1 MVKVAIV
8 PETEHVAQRDRL
20 RWRYLFVSIAF
31 ALLFAA
37 WWQFSAVQ
45 AADDDSAIVT
55 IDGIVQHYEQRPVI
69 VDGTT
74 MVPLRAIF
82 EALGARIEWDTQ
94 TSTVTARK
102 EFKQVT
108 LTIGKTQAFVDSTE
122 KTLDQPAM
130 LMGGST
136 MVPLRFVSTA
146 FGAEVGWD
154 GATRTVSIRTGLPE
168 VGTFGKDKLYSLL
181 EPVAEPER
189 AEIARAEAPAVYPAV
204 KNAYNTP
211 HWFEMR
217 RQWKTFTT
225 SYFQVYYYQDE
236 ADVMTIATRFD
247 DIYRHLTGVFGRQ
260 LFYRVPVYFMNE
272 EDYKTSNKDI
282 SFSAAHWNLGE
293 QTMFVRID
301 PERSVDTL
309 LETFR
314 HEMTHALTLSSTESG
329 LYGEPSWF
337 PEAVASYYET
347 IGPYLDLSREKVLYA
362 AWKDSKLLAWKDI
375 PESNT
380 DWDDSNVQLIY
391 AEAQSL
397 YRYLVDTYG
406 ENKTNQLYYAKAP
419 FAGALKDLTGKTLD
433 ELEQAWRAS
442 LDKQYGAAAPRRQG
456 IITYAGRGNR
466 YVGEVVYGAAGGQGS
481 IYSEYKLV
489 YTGAFSDGKMNG
501 EGTLYYSNGGKAT
514 GTFKNDKLNG
524 RGKQYDANGKLKYE
538 GMFADGKI
546 DGEGIYYLSNGDM
559 FEGVSEAGSFKR
571 GKYTLADRF
580 LLYEGDFAG
589 DTFSGK
595 GTLYFSNGYKYVGDF
610 ANGKPDGK
618 GAIYRLDGTYV
629 EEAVYRSG
637 ERIN

>member
-1 MVKVAIV
+1 MGKDAMAVQMPGRFRRI
-8 PETEHVAQRDRL
+8 R
-20 RWRYLFVSIAF
+20 FVLIGL

-37 WWQFSAVQ
+37 CWKLSAVQ
-45 AADDDSAIVT
+45 AADDDTATVT
-55 IDGIVQHYEQRPVI
+55 IDGIVQRYEQTPVI

-94 TSTVTARK
+94 TSTVIARK

-108 LTIGKTQAFVDSTE
+108 LTIGKTQAFIDSTE

-130 LMGGST
+130 LVNGST

-154 GATRTVSIRTGLPE
+154 GETRTVSIRTGLP
-168 VGTFGKDKLYSLL
+168 GIGPKGQDRSYPLL
-181 EPVAEPER
+181 EPVAEPDR
-189 AEIARAEAPAVYPAV
+189 TAITPAKPPAVYPAV
-204 KNAYNTP
+204 KSAYNTP
-211 HWFEMR
+211 HWFDMR

-225 SYFQVYYYQDE
+225 SYFQVYYYEDE

-247 DIYRHLTGVFGRQ
+247 DIYRHLAGVFGRQ

-272 EDYKTSNKDI
+272 EDYKASHKDI

-293 QTMFVRID
+293 QTMFVRIAPD
-301 PERSVDTL
+301 RSLDSL

-314 HEMTHALTLSSTESG
+314 HEMTHALTLSTTESG

-337 PEAVASYYET
+337 PEAVAGYYET

-362 AWKDSKLLAWKDI
+362 AWKENKLLAWKEI
-375 PESNT
+375 PESNA

-391 AEAQSL
+391 AEAQSF

-406 ENKTNQLYYAKAP
+406 ESKTNELYYAKAP
-419 FAGALKDLTGKTLD
+419 FANALLTLTGKTPD
-433 ELEQAWRAS
+433 ELESTWRAD
-442 LDKQYGAAAPRRQG
+442 LGRQYGAATPRRQG
-456 IITYAGRGNR
+456 IVTYAGRGNR
-466 YVGEVVYGAAGGQGS
+466 YVGEVVYGEAGGQGN
-481 IYSEYKLV
+481 IYSDYKLI
-489 YTGAFSDGKMNG
+489 YTGELEGGKMNG
-501 EGTLYYSNGGKAT
+501 EGTLYYSNGGKAV
-514 GTFKNDKLNG
+514 GTFKDDKLNG
-524 RGKQYDANGKLKYE
+524 SGKQYGTDDKLRYE
-538 GMFADGKI
+538 GSFADGKI
-546 DGEGIYYLSNGDM
+546 DGPGTYYLPNGDT

-580 LLYEGDFAG
+580 LLYEGDFAS
-589 DTFSGK
+589 DKFSGK
-595 GTLYFSNGYKYVGDF
+595 GTLYFSNGYKFVGDF
-610 ANGKPDGK
+610 SNGKPDGR
-618 GAIYRLDGTYV
+618 GVIYRLDGTYV
-629 EEAVYRSG
+629 EDAVYRNG